1 MMMQSINKTVNN
13 SCYRQFK
20 SIKSIARL
28 SAAQHPLNTQFLAI
42 FNTIE
47 LLSLRDM
54 NTNAMLIQKQ
64 QDNVPK
70 KGRPLGYDPDEAL
83 ETAMHLFWAG
93 GYDATPLDD
102 ILNAANISKSSFY
115 HMFGNKQQL
124 FERCLDRYCDK
135 QIVLIEEGL
144 RQSLTGRDFIEA
156 FLYGL
161 VDTVRHKNKRYK
173 GCFMTNTVYEFADRD
188 INISRLIS
196 KAIDRFSLLLQAA
209 IEKGQEQGV
218 ITNSKSSGTLACFLM
233 SSIAGIRTMIYAE
246 VEIDQLEEIVE
257 TTLAALD

>member
-1 MMMQSINKTVNN
+1 MLVFG
-13 SCYRQFK
+13 YFLK
-20 SIKSIARL
+20 S
-28 SAAQHPLNTQFLAI
+28 
-42 FNTIE
+42 
-47 LLSLRDM
+47 LSLNDM
-54 NTNAMLIQKQ
+54 NTSAVLIPRQ
-64 QDNVPK
+64 QEKMPK
-70 KGRPLGYDPDEAL
+70 KGRPLGYNPEDAL
-83 ETAMHLFWAG
+83 ETAMHLFWAS

-124 FERCLDRYCDK
+124 FERCLSRYCDK
-135 QIVLIEEGL
+135 QNLLIEEGL

-161 VDTVRHKNKRYK
+161 IDTVRHKNKRYK

-188 INISRLIS
+188 THVSELIGN
-196 KAIDRFSLLLQAA
+196 AIDRLNHLLQAA

-218 ITNSKSSGTLACFLM
+218 ISKTKTSSALANFLM